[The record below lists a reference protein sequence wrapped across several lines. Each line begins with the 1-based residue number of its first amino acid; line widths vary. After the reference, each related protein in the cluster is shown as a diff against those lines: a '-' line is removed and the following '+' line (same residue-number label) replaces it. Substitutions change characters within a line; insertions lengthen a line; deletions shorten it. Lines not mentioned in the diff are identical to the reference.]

1 MNGGAK
7 TAIHKGRSIC
17 GAMEWFAAA
26 FAPRRDH
33 KGMSTP
39 SYAARW
45 WLLACTGL
53 SALWSWQAT
62 DGFFVMAAA
71 LTVMVATPLLTLGWY
86 FIGLVSARIPARY
99 ILAKAERAH
108 QARLVRKAAETT
120 QP

>member
-1 MNGGAK
+1 MV
-7 TAIHKGRSIC
+7 S
-17 GAMEWFAAA
+17 MEWFAAA

-45 WLLACTGL
+45 WLLLCTGL

-62 DGFFVMAAA
+62 GGFLVMAAA

-86 FIGLVSARIPARY
+86 LIGLVSARIPARY